1 MSIEAAASFS
11 LSQSDNPSSCIY
23 EFGVYNGASLR
34 KIKSIWSTSARPL
47 SGVYGFDSFEGCPLE
62 KKDQVSAQI
71 WKEKFLDV
79 REEWNNESSENV
91 AQALKEEI
99 KNEDFPLEFIIGF
112 YEDSLTDEL
121 IESHKMGIAALVN
134 LDCDQYTS
142 TLQALDF
149 LFRNHLIA
157 QNTVIRY
164 DDWNCGLIYN
174 NDINFIP
181 RKKLPLSCFEEYKSG
196 QSRAHW
202 EVFQRYNATAS
213 RIFHDPP
220 LQARKGAAV
229 FLVTSIDE

>member
-1 MSIEAAASFS
+1 
-11 LSQSDNPSSCIY
+11 
-23 EFGVYNGASLR
+23 
-34 KIKSIWSTSARPL
+34 
-47 SGVYGFDSFEGCPLE
+47 
-62 KKDQVSAQI
+62 
-71 WKEKFLDV
+71 
-79 REEWNNESSENV
+79 
-91 AQALKEEI
+91 
-99 KNEDFPLEFIIGF
+99 
-112 YEDSLTDEL
+112 
-121 IESHKMGIAALVN
+121 MGIAALVN